1 MHALQQYLEQKSLSQ
16 DQFGKQLGVSQASV
30 SDWLR
35 GVNNPSI
42 DSLKKISEITG
53 ISIDKLLADESE

>member
-1 MHALQQYLEQKSLSQ
+1 MHALEQYLAKKDLSQ

-35 GVNNPSI
+35 GINNPSI
-42 DSLKKISEITG
+42 DSLKKIAAITG
-53 ISIDKLLADESE
+53 ISIDKLLADKPE